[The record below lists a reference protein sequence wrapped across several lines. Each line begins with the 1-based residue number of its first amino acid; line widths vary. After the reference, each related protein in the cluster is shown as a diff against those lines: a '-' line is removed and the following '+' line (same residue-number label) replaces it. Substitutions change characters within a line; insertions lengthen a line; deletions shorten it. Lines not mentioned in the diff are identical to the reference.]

1 MSLQVFLFAQFRGIE
16 RFVSATAG
24 NSSFY
29 DRSLWVSLLTE
40 ITPRAFL
47 AEQGLSPL
55 LVGYAGGGSFL
66 LLLPEPAAASANDFL
81 TSIRDQVAAATGG
94 VLEFHW
100 TWTEELGA
108 WPHVWKRIT
117 NGIQAKRQTPLA
129 HVGAAAF
136 AETADAPVETADS
149 PWSGLAAKLAE
160 AKSIGWNAEAPLQFA
175 ADSGDR
181 QWPLGE
187 APEGLPVR
195 ISTAEPRDL
204 GRKAHGR
211 RAWGILR
218 CDIDRAGARLD
229 SADSAENFLYLA
241 ILYKG
246 LVAGE
251 LQRIVEMPSHAD
263 RVTILYSG
271 GDDFAVAGAWDAL
284 LSVANEFQRIFSVFA
299 GDLPGGKEL
308 AEGKTVSA
316 ALTVA
321 DAGETLAGVWGRNR
335 IAIETVKSSGGDALA
350 IFGRV
355 LDWPALKDAEGLK
368 ARIRKLRD
376 VYHCP
381 PEVFEELEDFYGV
394 RGAGEAL
401 ASPRARRRE
410 RSVDRPW
417 RFHSRLR
424 RLAGD
429 RTGSEFERQWRAF
442 LGDLIGRGQVQ
453 KQLRPAGKVALDW
466 AQLESGWRGQ
476 D

>member
-1 MSLQVFLFAQFRGIE
+1 MSLQVFLYAQFRGIE
-16 RFVSATAG
+16 RFVSGTSE
-24 NSSFY
+24 NSSFA

-47 AEQGLSPL
+47 AERGLSPL

-66 LLLPEPAAASANDFL
+66 LLLPEPTAADAAVYLSTL
-81 TSIRDQVAAATGG
+81 RDAVAAETAGE
-94 VLEFHW
+94 LQLHW
-100 TWTEELGA
+100 ALTENLGTW
-108 WPHVWKRIT
+108 PNVWKRLT
-117 NGIQAKRQTPLA
+117 EGIRAKRQSPLA
-129 HVGAAAF
+129 HLGAAAF
-136 AETADAPVETADS
+136 AADVSPAPAGEA
-149 PWSGLAAKLAE
+149 PWTGLAARMDGTASVGWIANAPVRFLAGE
-160 AKSIGWNAEAPLQFA
+160 GA
-175 ADSGDR
+175 R
-181 QWPLGE
+181 QWTLGA
-187 APEGLPVR
+187 APDAIAITMPPA
-195 ISTAEPRDL
+195 SPQDL

-211 RAWGILR
+211 RAWGMFR
-218 CDIDRAGARLD
+218 CDIDRAGARLQL
-229 SADSAENFLYLA
+229 ADSAENFLYLA

-251 LQRIVEMPSHAD
+251 LQRIVAMPAHAG
-263 RVTILYSG
+263 RVSILYSG

-284 LSVANEFQRIFSVFA
+284 LSVASEFHRVFTLFA

-308 AEGKTVSA
+308 TEGASLSA

-321 DAGETLAGVWGRNR
+321 ETGETLAGVWRRNR
-335 IAIETVKSSGGDALA
+335 ISIETVKSSGGNAFALFDR
-350 IFGRV
+350 I

-368 ARIRKLRD
+368 LRIRKLRD

-394 RGAGEAL
+394 RGAGDVL

-466 AQLESGWRGQ
+466 ARLESGWRGQ

>member
-1 MSLQVFLFAQFRGIE
+1 MSLQVFLYAQFRGIE
-16 RFVSATAG
+16 RFVSDTNE
-24 NSSFY
+24 NSSFA
-29 DRSLWVSLLTE
+29 DRSLWVSMLTE
-40 ITPRAFL
+40 VTPRTFL
-47 AEQGLSPL
+47 SERGLSPL

-66 LLLPEPAAASANDFL
+66 LLLPEPTAAEAGEYLSKLRD
-81 TSIRDQVAAATGG
+81 SIAVSTAG
-94 VLEFHW
+94 VLELHW
-100 TWTEELGA
+100 TWTENLGS
-108 WPHVWKRIT
+108 WPNVWKRLRD
-117 NGIQAKRQTPLA
+117 GIRAKRQTPLA
-129 HVGAAAF
+129 HLGAAAF
-136 AETADAPVETADS
+136 DPGATTAEAVER
-149 PWSGLAAKLAE
+149 PWEGLAAKLAE
-160 AKSIGWNAEAPLQFA
+160 NQGTESGTAP
-175 ADSGDR
+175 G
-181 QWPLGE
+181 
-187 APEGLPVR
+187 PEGVQLAIPP
-195 ISTAEPRDL
+195 SAPQEL
-204 GRKAHGR
+204 ARKARGR
-211 RAWGILR
+211 RAWGIFR
-218 CDIDRAGARLD
+218 CGIDRAGARLQL
-229 SADSAENFLYLA
+229 ADSTENFLYLA

-251 LQRIVEMPSHAD
+251 LQRIVAMPAHAG
-263 RVTILYSG
+263 RVSIVYSG

-284 LSVANEFQRIFSVFA
+284 LGVAGEFHRVFTLFA
-299 GDLPGGKEL
+299 VDLPGGKEL
-308 AEGKTVSA
+308 TEGASLSA

-321 DAGETLAGVWGRNR
+321 APGETLAGLWKRNR
-335 IAIETVKSSGGDALA
+335 ASMEAVKSSGGNALA
-350 IFGRV
+350 LFDRI

-368 ARIRKLRD
+368 TRVRKLRE

-394 RGAGEAL
+394 RGASDHL

-466 AQLESGWRGQ
+466 AQLEIGWRGQ